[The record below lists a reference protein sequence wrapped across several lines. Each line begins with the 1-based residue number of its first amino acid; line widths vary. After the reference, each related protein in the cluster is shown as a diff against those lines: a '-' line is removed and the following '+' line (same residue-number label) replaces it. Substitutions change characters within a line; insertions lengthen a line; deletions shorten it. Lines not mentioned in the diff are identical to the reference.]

1 MVREKGAAHGSVGQ
15 KLYASDKSIVRNLV
29 VVAILAPLLLV
40 FGIVLIV
47 LGQPGGITVTVIVSI
62 LIIVTGGAAYVGK
75 AKLSQAR
82 RNSRARRAQP

>member
-15 KLYASDKSIVRNLV
+15 KLYASDNSIVRNLV

-47 LGQPGGITVTVIVSI
+47 LGQPGGG
-62 LIIVTGGAAYVGK
+62 L
-75 AKLSQAR
+75 R
-82 RNSRARRAQP
+82 